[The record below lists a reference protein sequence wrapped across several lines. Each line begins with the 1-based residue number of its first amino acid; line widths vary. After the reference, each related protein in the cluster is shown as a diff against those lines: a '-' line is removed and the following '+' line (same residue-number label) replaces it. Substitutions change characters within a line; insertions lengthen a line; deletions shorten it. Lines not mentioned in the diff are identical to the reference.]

1 MISTDQITQKI
12 NNKTKPLG
20 SLGTLEDLA
29 VKICR
34 IQNTLSP
41 SVNNA
46 KILVFAGDHGLCNSP
61 ISCYPQEVT
70 QQMVYNF
77 INGGAAI
84 NVFCNLNNI
93 DLKIIDAGVK
103 NLDYEKINTHP
114 NFISK
119 NVEQG
124 TKCNLSQDAIS
135 EEQLNKCFDYG
146 KEIIHE
152 QLKQE
157 VDIIGFG
164 EMGIGNTSA
173 SALITSRIL
182 GIRLE
187 DCVGKGT
194 GLNDKELL
202 QKIEVLQQVNKF
214 HKNANEPLEILKA
227 FGGFEMAMMVSAM
240 LETYNKHKIILVDGF
255 ISTAS
260 FLVAYKINPKILENT
275 IFSHCSDEKVHRRV
289 LETLKVTPILD
300 LKLRLGEGTGAALA
314 YPLIKASCEF
324 LNKMSSFEDA
334 SVSNRQ

>member
-1 MISTDQITQKI
+1 
-12 NNKTKPLG
+12 
-20 SLGTLEDLA
+20 
-29 VKICR
+29 
-34 IQNTLSP
+34 
-41 SVNNA
+41 
-46 KILVFAGDHGLCNSP
+46 
-61 ISCYPQEVT
+61 
-70 QQMVYNF
+70 
-77 INGGAAI
+77 
-84 NVFCNLNNI
+84 
-93 DLKIIDAGVK
+93 
-103 NLDYEKINTHP
+103 
-114 NFISK
+114 
-119 NVEQG
+119 
-124 TKCNLSQDAIS
+124 
-135 EEQLNKCFDYG
+135 
-146 KEIIHE
+146 
-152 QLKQE
+152 
-157 VDIIGFG
+157 
-164 EMGIGNTSA
+164 MGIGNTSA

-227 FGGFEMAMMVSAM
+227 FGGFEMAIMVSAM